1 MPDRPHILFVDNFD
15 SFTFNLVDALS
26 ALGAHVDVYRNTVP
40 PEDII
45 GIAKRRVSKMIVL
58 SPGPGAPEDAGS
70 CMDIIR
76 ATAGSI
82 PVFGV
87 CLGHQAIIAAFGGK
101 VGPLEE
107 LFHGKKSQIHH
118 TDHEMFAGIPN
129 EFDVGRYHSL
139 GSTSVPEELKVT
151 ASRGDIVMAVAHR
164 KFPIYGVQFHP
175 ESLLTTHGQT
185 ILANVLDLAIT
196 HSDAKRQF

>member
-15 SFTFNLVDALS
+15 SFTFNLVDAL
-26 ALGAHVDVYRNTVP
+26 ATLGARVDVYRNTVLAK
-40 PEDII
+40 DILD
-45 GIAKRRVSKMIVL
+45 IAKGRHSKLIVL
-58 SPGPGAPEDAGS
+58 SPGPGTPEGAGS

-76 ATAGSI
+76 SASGSI

-118 TDHEMFAGIPN
+118 TDHEMFAGVPN

-139 GSTSVPEELKVT
+139 GSTSVPDDLSVT
-151 ASRGDIVMAVAHR
+151 ASRGKIVMAVAHR
-164 KFPIYGVQFHP
+164 KFPVYGVQFHP

-185 ILANVLDLAIT
+185 ILKNVLDLAIT
-196 HSDAKRQF
+196 SSDAKRQS